1 VQDFVEQVW
10 RLVLGREP
18 DPETLGRLERGEVS
32 RTRLVRELVASR
44 EFELVELLDDGLARA
59 RFERARNGRPREL
72 LAPAWSDERA
82 IEIPW
87 CLARYGG
94 ERRVL
99 DVGSANAIPAY
110 LEGLRDL
117 AASELV
123 TVDLTEPA
131 DVIADVRALPFEGRS
146 FDLAYCISTLEHVG
160 RDNSVYE
167 VEGAH
172 DEHGDEAALREL
184 RRVAR
189 RVIVSVPVGVPENQ
203 GWQVV
208 RRPRE
213 WVGLFER
220 SGFVVFEDELYVRR
234 ADGWRSADLAEAEA
248 ARYGGSGLGA
258 GAVLLAELRPA
269 RPSEKLRLAVRDRR
283 YAGEPRRST

>member
-189 RVIVSVPVGVPENQ
+189 RVIVSVPVGVSENQ